1 MDRAQDVGVL
11 MRQRLTFFEEK
22 EHGRQQPGD
31 R

>member
-11 MRQRLTFFEEK
+11 MRQRLTFFGEK
-22 EHGRQQPGD
+22 GHGRQQPGD